1 MNLPPPAEGWPA
13 ADKAA
18 EALFSRFQIDTSRK
32 FGEGGYGA
40 TYAAIDNAA
49 TGAARNCAAKVVN
62 LSKMKLESLQDECR
76 VLDNLGKD
84 GGHPNVIKLLG
95 HGRGRRS
102 AKQEGQYFIFMEAAS
117 GGELFD
123 VVIDRGAK
131 AMTEEEARGFFIGVL
146 SGLMH
151 CHSRGIVHRD
161 MKLENVL
168 LSSEGTIKL
177 IDFGLSHTYGKDANG
192 QWDRSQPL
200 RRLVGSKSY
209 VAPEV
214 LSGVGYDGFIA
225 DVWSLGVC
233 LFSMLAGFFPLSEAN
248 AKDWRFG
255 LLQKTQEKGVSSTV
269 TIHGWYKRKCQLSP
283 GAINLIDSMLACNPK
298 RRIPLGAIAA
308 HEWTAGAPLGG
319 AAAKAA
325 LGRSPMTAA
334 LPVTAM
340 EEEGP
345 RWRAANPGMD
355 AESLMALLE
364 LNDGEGLDD
373 AETAPI
379 YRKLGVGL
387 GEALPLPA
395 FDRQHA
401 CTFAAPE

>member
-161 MKLENVL
+161 MKARRAERDQTGSRDQTGRRAQRGQTGRRAQRDQTGRRARRDQTGRESTTRTWESEGVRGTVTANLWAANARPRLAKGEREYEQPPPRPTPLSSAHIPFPAVEPLSL
-168 LSSEGTIKL
+168 LS
-177 IDFGLSHTYGKDANG
+177 A
-192 QWDRSQPL
+192 QPAE
-200 RRLVGSKSY
+200 
-209 VAPEV
+209 VA
-214 LSGVGYDGFIA
+214 
-225 DVWSLGVC
+225 
-233 LFSMLAGFFPLSEAN
+233 
-248 AKDWRFG
+248 
-255 LLQKTQEKGVSSTV
+255 SSD
-269 TIHGWYKRKCQLSP
+269 P
-283 GAINLIDSMLACNPK
+283 
-298 RRIPLGAIAA
+298 AA
-308 HEWTAGAPLGG
+308 T
-319 AAAKAA
+319 
-325 LGRSPMTAA
+325 
-334 LPVTAM
+334 
-340 EEEGP
+340 
-345 RWRAANPGMD
+345 
-355 AESLMALLE
+355 
-364 LNDGEGLDD
+364 
-373 AETAPI
+373 
-379 YRKLGVGL
+379 
-387 GEALPLPA
+387 
-395 FDRQHA
+395 A
-401 CTFAAPE
+401 CTADHL

>member
-1 MNLPPPAEGWPA
+1 M
-13 ADKAA
+13 
-18 EALFSRFQIDTSRK
+18 
-32 FGEGGYGA
+32 
-40 TYAAIDNAA
+40 
-49 TGAARNCAAKVVN
+49 
-62 LSKMKLESLQDECR
+62 
-76 VLDNLGKD
+76 
-84 GGHPNVIKLLG
+84 
-95 HGRGRRS
+95 
-102 AKQEGQYFIFMEAAS
+102 
-117 GGELFD
+117 
-123 VVIDRGAK
+123 
-131 AMTEEEARGFFIGVL
+131 
-146 SGLMH
+146 
-151 CHSRGIVHRD
+151 
-161 MKLENVL
+161 L

-214 LSGVGYDGFIA
+214 LSGVGYDGLEAGSCTPTSAREDTYSAVLIRIPLYSLCSYPLYSRGAQDAAQYRIRALRLAYSARRYDGFIA

-379 YRKLGVGL
+379 YRKLGVDL